1 MQVQR
6 TIKRREG
13 VWGIVKGDKGGA
25 SQVAP
30 LSPLTKYTK
39 IRITRDVSL
48 TLNMTNG
55 VATLVALI
63 VSLRAS
69 TASVAINRQEILM
82 ILALYTVDCFALL
95 AMTIGILS
103 C

>member
-30 LSPLTKYTK
+30 LSPLTKESTF
-39 IRITRDVSL
+39 RIVKRCFAS
-48 TLNMTNG
+48 LNMTNG
-55 VATLVALI
+55 NFGGAVLTALK
-63 VSLRAS
+63 
-69 TASVAINRQEILM
+69 QESH
-82 ILALYTVDCFALL
+82 TKCD
-95 AMTIGILS
+95 
-103 C
+103 

>member
-6 TIKRREG
+6 TFKRREG

-30 LSPLTKYTK
+30 LSPLTKNQAWNLK
-39 IRITRDVSL
+39 DVSL

-55 VATLVALI
+55 IFGGAVL
-63 VSLRAS
+63 
-69 TASVAINRQEILM
+69 TAHKIC
-82 ILALYTVDCFALL
+82 D
-95 AMTIGILS
+95 
-103 C
+103 